1 MTSVQK
7 FKKVTHNILNRT
19 NTNLSEQEQK
29 NRIKNIYY
37 STIKMIATQTPSTI
51 QLSQHQ
57 QVFFFNGNTHNRD
70 LPVSLRSQ
78 SIHMLGRRRD
88 RIGCCSTRSRHH
100 HLNHATILIQEH
112 RHRLLVLRRQYN
124 NSNTNDSNSRAS
136 LEMIIEEEEE
146 DQLMK
151 EYNDYD
157 DDDTITTTNTTLSS
171 SSSSSPSSSSAS
183 TSSSSL
189 SSSFSPPSTIPILSG
204 TDFYWQSQRKSLSS
218 LAYYY

>member
-1 MTSVQK
+1 M
-7 FKKVTHNILNRT
+7 
-19 NTNLSEQEQK
+19 
-29 NRIKNIYY
+29 
-37 STIKMIATQTPSTI
+37 MIATQSPSTI

-70 LPVSLRSQ
+70 LPVSRSQ

-124 NSNTNDSNSRAS
+124 INSYDSNSISSNSNS
-136 LEMIIEEEEE
+136 LDMIVEEEGEEE

-151 EYNDYD
+151 DYIDED

-171 SSSSSPSSSSAS
+171 SSSLSSSTAS
-183 TSSSSL
+183 SSSSL
-189 SSSFSPPSTIPILSG
+189 SSSFSSPPSTILSG
-204 TDFYWQSQRKSLSS
+204 TDFYLESQRKSLSS